1 MAKKGFYIRHNTKD
15 NSIMLNVFVE
25 DFKAYLDTLQSDDG
39 WIKLR
44 IFERQEVDS
53 KGFTHDMHAI
63 VLNKQTENHEQR

>member
-1 MAKKGFYIRHNTKD
+1 
-15 NSIMLNVFVE
+15 MLNVFVS

-63 VLNKQTENHEQR
+63 VLNKQNENHEQR

>member
-1 MAKKGFYIRHNTKD
+1 
-15 NSIMLNVFVE
+15 MLNVFVS
-25 DFKAYLDTLQSDDG
+25 DFKAYLDTLQSDYG

-63 VLNKQTENHEQR
+63 VLNKQNENHEQR

>member
-15 NSIMLNVFVE
+15 NSIMLNVFVS

-39 WIKLR
+39 WVKLR

-53 KGFTHDMHAI
+53 KVFTHDMHAI

>member
-1 MAKKGFYIRHNTKD
+1 
-15 NSIMLNVFVE
+15 MLNVFVS

-44 IFERQEVDS
+44 IFERQEMDS

>member
-1 MAKKGFYIRHNTKD
+1 
-15 NSIMLNVFVE
+15 MLNVFVE

-63 VLNKQTENHEQR
+63 VLNKQNENHEQR

>member
-1 MAKKGFYIRHNTKD
+1 
-15 NSIMLNVFVE
+15 MLNVFVE

-63 VLNKQTENHEQR
+63 QMKTGNDG

>member
-15 NSIMLNVFVE
+15 NSIMLNVFVS
-25 DFKAYLDTLQSDDG
+25 DFKAYLDTLQSDYG

-63 VLNKQTENHEQR
+63 VLNKQNENHEQR

>member
-1 MAKKGFYIRHNTKD
+1 
-15 NSIMLNVFVE
+15 MLNLFVS

-63 VLNKQTENHEQR
+63 VLNKQNENHEQR